1 MKTWRL
7 YFQTKLSEYRKYLM
21 KDFRRP
27 LTISHGPSTSIVAWI
42 VRNYIA
48 ESSMV
53 QGKIDAQ
60 QPPRTL
66 CAATFLC
73 LYRPA
78 QWCRHDHVLLIRE
91 RYFSVGPRGRATIV
105 LLIVSIRSVLQIWNT
120 YYYAF
125 RKNYKIN
132 NERMMKNYEELH
144 MRWKKDFG
152 LS

>member
-7 YFQTKLSEYRKYLM
+7 YFQTLSEYRKYLM

-125 RKNYKIN
+125 RKNRTIKLIMK
-132 NERMMKNYEELH
+132 EWWRIMKNYICGEKRIL
-144 MRWKKDFG
+144 D
-152 LS
+152 